1 MTTIFIP
8 AACLAPAAPN
18 IVLIGNKTDMFE
30 VKMRLALIQSLF
42 YPPQAI
48 HVHGVDLLDDVRC
61 LLKNLIV
68 ELKKSWFLHFVVE
81 SRRHAHFENGVFIVR
96 NFTTD

>member
-1 MTTIFIP
+1 MFGTKQ
-8 AACLAPAAPN
+8 AVSN
-18 IVLIGNKTDMFE
+18 IVLVRGKRSIFE
-30 VKMRLALIQSLF
+30 VKMSLF
-42 YPPQAI
+42 YPPEAV
-48 HVHGVDLLDDVRC
+48 HVDGVDLLDDVRC